1 MARPAAIKPRAPIPP
16 GRRVHTLLLPE
27 HFAEALAA
35 AGIDRLPNKQSL
47 EAVTISVD
55 PFVQAVLSGQV
66 SPPVGAF
73 HRTIDAL
80 AAVESGCAAAL
91 TPVLTP
97 LPVPMPHEEAALARA
112 LGDSL
117 DPLIVA
123 LSDAAATCGGDN
135 PEGRLLADTML
146 AVDRLRAWAV
156 ASRTQFETGLS
167 RERFARAA
175 PEAQSPPRD
184 LGFALIRIYL
194 ELTGQ
199 QQPCRSRALD
209 KNGEIR
215 PGGPL
220 IRYLEHL
227 FRAAHEQLGKIPE
240 QAGLARNRGWTP
252 SPETLVAWIKEFR
265 RAD

>member
-1 MARPAAIKPRAPIPP
+1 LRMARPAAIKPRAPIPP

-97 LPVPMPHEEAALARA
+97 LPVPMPHEEA
-112 LGDSL
+112 
-117 DPLIVA
+117 
-123 LSDAAATCGGDN
+123 TCGGDN

-175 PEAQSPPRD
+175 
-184 LGFALIRIYL
+184 
-194 ELTGQ
+194 
-199 QQPCRSRALD
+199 
-209 KNGEIR
+209 
-215 PGGPL
+215 
-220 IRYLEHL
+220 
-227 FRAAHEQLGKIPE
+227 
-240 QAGLARNRGWTP
+240 
-252 SPETLVAWIKEFR
+252 
-265 RAD
+265 